1 MSQGTMSEREEGG
14 PADIWSTPWVG
25 TGAPG
30 KQDAAGPLPPLVMT
44 YLLVGTC

>member
-1 MSQGTMSEREEGG
+1 MSQGTMSEHEEGG

-30 KQDAAGPLPPLVMT
+30 KQDVAWV
-44 YLLVGTC
+44 